1 MDLEVK
7 KDEQVTRWWK
17 EKFQFSKNK
26 SIYKW
31 INSKLEEFP
40 NFLSWRK
47 LSNFSPKCQRWWTPF
62 WTPFWTKARS
72 ISLGQVSIIISTIEA
87 RPIKFTLNI
96 CSLAPKLLFRNIFCS
111 EYTRVHTCKLSYRII
126 KLSIT
131 IDLILSLLISLA
143 ECKSV
148 HTD

>member
-1 MDLEVK
+1 MDLEVE

-40 NFLSWRK
+40 NFLSLRKCSKISYWRK
-47 LSNFSPKCQRWWTPF
+47 IKDFCIQNGLEVSKFSLGNFVFQPMG
-62 WTPFWTKARS
+62 
-72 ISLGQVSIIISTIEA
+72 ISLFD
-87 RPIKFTLNI
+87 P
-96 CSLAPKLLFRNIFCS
+96 LLFSATFFGNIFIY
-111 EYTRVHTCKLSYRII
+111 EFFNWMILI

-131 IDLILSLLISLA
+131 IDFILSLLIGLA
-143 ECKSV
+143 EWKSL
-148 HTD
+148 HTDWIMLKSWLI

>member
-1 MDLEVK
+1 MDLEVE

-47 LSNFSPKCQRWWTPF
+47 LPNFSPKNQPVKNAKVCEFYLDQ
-62 WTPFWTKARS
+62 KAARFP
-72 ISLGQVSIIISTIEA
+72 LGN
-87 RPIKFTLNI
+87 F
-96 CSLAPKLLFRNIFCS
+96 
-111 EYTRVHTCKLSYRII
+111 
-126 KLSIT
+126 
-131 IDLILSLLISLA
+131 
-143 ECKSV
+143 
-148 HTD
+148 